1 MSKNCQYAIN
11 DVNICNPMREVL
23 INDAQISLQKTIT

>member
-1 MSKNCQYAIN
+1 MSKSCQYVIN

-23 INDAQISLQKTIT
+23 INDAQIYLQRIIT